1 MDHILKKNNIN
12 NIDEYHKL
20 RLKLTCEKA
29 QIELSRKKNTKIHIG
44 KFSNKGDIDE
54 EITRKKFEEIC
65 ENKFKDFK
73 TEIKNFVEECNLKDK
88 ILIND
93 IILIGGTTKIP
104 KIEEIV
110 KEEFRLYLLQ
120 RVLLYFHQ

>member
-29 QIELSRKKNTKIHIG
+29 QIELSRKKNAKIHIG

-120 RVLLYFHQ
+120 RVLLYLHQ